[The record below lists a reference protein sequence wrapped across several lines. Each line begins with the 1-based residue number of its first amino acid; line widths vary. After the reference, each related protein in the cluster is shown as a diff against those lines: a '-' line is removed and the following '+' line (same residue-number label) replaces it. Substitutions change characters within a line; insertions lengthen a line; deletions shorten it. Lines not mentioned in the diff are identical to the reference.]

1 MATGAVKE
9 AELGEKRVSTIY
21 LACSLKAS
29 LARCGCRGYGIGQ
42 IPVGSQS
49 GKVFRLQTE
58 GANKEVAVS

>member
-9 AELGEKRVSTIY
+9 AELGKKKVSTTY

-29 LARCGCRGYGIGQ
+29 LARCGCRGSGIGQ

-49 GKVFRLQTE
+49 GKVFQIAD
-58 GANKEVAVS
+58 GGG